1 MRVRVP
7 DDIRQRLRTALW
19 ARADELGWQNLT
31 WVEKSPIYEQWT
43 KDPEVGGVLSR
54 LMDAQQVRLY
64 IKDTV
69 MKGYVRDRQAD
80 ASAPLRMLGID
91 ATAIAEIFERPHGRR
106 LNDGRV
112 IAWGN
117 AEDWKLV
124 VMALYERAYGDKA
137 SFPYAAVLF
146 QALGKFHDTATRAM
160 VEDAASKLGVT
171 RVLWNP

>member
-1 MRVRVP
+1 VRVP
-7 DDIRQRLRTALW
+7 DDVRQRLRAALW

-31 WVEKSPIYEQWT
+31 WVEKSPIYEAWT

-54 LMDAQQVRLY
+54 FMDARQVRVY

-69 MKGYVRDRQAD
+69 MKGYVRNRQAD
-80 ASAPLRMLGID
+80 AAAPLRMLGID
-91 ATAIAEIFERPHGRR
+91 AASVAETFERPHGRR

-124 VMALYERAYGDKA
+124 VMALYERSYGDKA
-137 SFPYAAVLF
+137 CAPYAAVLF
-146 QALGKFHDTATRAM
+146 QARGKFHDAETRLM
-160 VEDAASKLGVT
+160 VEGAASKLGVA